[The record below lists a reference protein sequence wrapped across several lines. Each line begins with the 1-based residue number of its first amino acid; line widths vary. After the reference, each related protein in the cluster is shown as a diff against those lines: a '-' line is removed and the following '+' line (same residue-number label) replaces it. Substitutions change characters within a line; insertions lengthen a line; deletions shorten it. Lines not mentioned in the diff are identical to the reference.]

1 MCVWCSFLEGGERER
16 KKKKREAFLS
26 KLTTS
31 ILETGKR
38 NENSRGKKNPL
49 FNPNF
54 QP

>member
-1 MCVWCSFLEGGERER
+1 MEGGERER
-16 KKKKREAFLS
+16 KKKKKREAFLS

-31 ILETGKR
+31 TLETGKR
-38 NENSRGKKNPL
+38 NENSREKKNPL